1 MHPLSGKTLVLTGA
15 LSRPRAQI
23 KEALQALGAKVVG
36 SVSAKTDYVVAGSE
50 AGSKLEK
57 ARRLN
62 IEVLNEAQLDTMIL
76 SGKDQ

>member
-1 MHPLSGKTLVLTGA
+1 MGKTLVLTGA
-15 LSRPRAQI
+15 LSQPRAKI

-36 SVSAKTDYVVAGSE
+36 SVSSKTDYVVAGND

-62 IEVLNEAQLDTMIL
+62 INVLNEAQLGEMIR
-76 SGKDQ
+76 SGSRQ